1 MYYNTVIIMLLLD
14 ERHSAVSDV
23 TDLYDTRMP
32 CYNNI
37 LVKTLMLSQ
46 LNRNARYRYTTKP
59 CFLLFLL
66 FIFIRVP
73 VPRVDRGNVRLSQ
86 VRVRVAVVSRRG
98 SMSFS
103 HYIMHIIIN
112 NNMCRSVFV
121 RFQEAFS
128 LSLFLPLSSSPS
140 LVHLPGVA
148 VPGFRMSRLPREPR
162 LSCACGA
169 SPLNVVFE

>member
-1 MYYNTVIIMLLLD
+1 
-14 ERHSAVSDV
+14 
-23 TDLYDTRMP
+23 MP

-46 LNRNARYRYTTKP
+46 LNRNARYRHTTKP

-128 LSLFLPLSSSPS
+128 LWAVSPS
-140 LVHLPGVA
+140 FSLSPARPRSSICLVLRFPVSECRVYQENNVYRARA
-148 VPGFRMSRLPREPR
+148 VH
-162 LSCACGA
+162 
-169 SPLNVVFE
+169 PL